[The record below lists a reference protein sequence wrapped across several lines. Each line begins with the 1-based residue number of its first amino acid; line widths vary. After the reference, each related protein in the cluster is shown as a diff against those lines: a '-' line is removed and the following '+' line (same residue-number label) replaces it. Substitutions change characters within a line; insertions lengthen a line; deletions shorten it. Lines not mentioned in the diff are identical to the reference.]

1 MKGVALLATANGK
14 EQRTVINFAETQ
26 TNTLDYLVIDMIGKA
41 VIDTDVETKVVLSVL
56 AKGTDGSVL
65 ANQNVQIELTNENG
79 INLLTASSVAT
90 DAEGYAKFE
99 FSVHPKNQ
107 QELEA
112 LLTNGVTV
120 KSHLQLLMDLFV
132 KLNVKLN

>member
-1 MKGVALLATANGK
+1 
-14 EQRTVINFAETQ
+14 
-26 TNTLDYLVIDMIGKA
+26 MIGKA
-41 VIDTDVETKVVLSVL
+41 VIDTDVETKVTLSVL

-112 LLTNGVTV
+112 LLANGVTV
-120 KSHLQLLMDLFV
+120 KVLSAVADGSVRQA
-132 KLNVKLN
+132 NVKLN